1 MSDNEEN
8 SFDIKLN
15 EYYKLKSEY
24 DNSIDKIRAQIR
36 NSKSLSKQQKID
48 DFKKIKPKCI
58 NCKRIGG
65 TLFSQKEMD
74 NKRIVSAICNISN
87 NPCNLDIKLSLGV
100 FYLLP
105 NILNEIEDE
114 VKIIKNKIIDYKNK
128 QLYNFISSEEA
139 IVIFDDLKSELNEN
153 LSIIDEHN
161 TLLLNKTENVFNN
174 EEYKKEFE
182 LLQTYIL
189 QLKGCIKK
197 FDDSNNIQFIIDAVN
212 IYIDN
217 INTTNYNIINLKY
230 KENIVYFDSSDA
242 TYHLIQ
248 NQNKISDL
256 EIDVSEQK
264 IISFIYGNVKY
275 NKNITLDENKSK
287 PFVLSK
293 KNGEIIWNNNSYEKI
308 WNNLPKKT
316 KDVLIKD
323 KEWMMLFLQACFKNR
338 KENKPCEFINP
349 PNLIVPPN
357 KEVVDGV
364 TKYEF
369 GNLDYDNMFNNL
381 SKTHQNTLLTL
392 HTTKNGKINYNML
405 KEALSK
411 QMSVYLQFNNWTI
424 KYAPI

>member
-139 IVIFDDLKSELNEN
+139 IVIFDDLKSELNDN

-411 QMSVYLQFNNWTI
+411 QMSVDLQFNNWNI

>member
-411 QMSVYLQFNNWTI
+411 QMSVDLQFNNWTI

>member
-139 IVIFDDLKSELNEN
+139 IVIFDDLKSELNDN

-293 KNGEIIWNNNSYEKI
+293 KNGEIIWNNYSYEKI

-411 QMSVYLQFNNWTI
+411 QMSVDLQFNNWTI

>member
-139 IVIFDDLKSELNEN
+139 IVIFDDLKSELNDN

-411 QMSVYLQFNNWTI
+411 QMSVDLQFNNWTI

>member
-212 IYIDN
+212 INIDN